1 LGRER
6 NTTFDQ
12 FRMIILTSLYF
23 QSDIESIIS
32 TSNVAKRS
40 SATSIS
46 TAFSQATRVDDIQT
60 TKVNIIR
67 MLELTKPLESK
78 TRLHSA
84 AVPETLQTE
93 HQNGTLVERPPML
106 EASKRSRYVI
116 YLSFSTFINFT

>member
-1 LGRER
+1 
-6 NTTFDQ
+6 
-12 FRMIILTSLYF
+12 MIILTSLYF

-32 TSNVAKRS
+32 ASNVAKHS

-46 TAFSQATRVDDIQT
+46 TAFSQVTRVDDIQLT
-60 TKVNIIR
+60 QVNIIR

-78 TRLHSA
+78 TRLHHSA
-84 AVPETLQTE
+84 AVPETLQSE
-93 HQNGTLVERPPML
+93 HQNGSVAERPPML